1 MEQNLKENLGHK
13 GTWIRLVFMI
23 LFAVA
28 FNVTEAVIVA
38 IVVFQFLCKLVTG
51 DANERL
57 REFGHNI
64 GLYLGEIVA
73 YLTYHTEE
81 KPFPFAAW
89 PSGGKSTPAK
99 PKRAKGRAKIE
110 ATPKPPE
117 PGPGP
122 SPDDATEG
130 TA

>member
-1 MEQNLKENLGHK
+1 MGQNFKENMGHK
-13 GTWIRLVFMI
+13 DTWIRLVFMI

-38 IVVFQFLCKLVTG
+38 VVIFQFLSKLVTG
-51 DANERL
+51 KANDRL
-57 REFGHNI
+57 REFGQNI
-64 GLYLGEIVA
+64 GLYLRDIVA

-89 PSGGKSTPAK
+89 PTGGKPAPAK
-99 PKRAKGRAKIE
+99 PKRVKGRGKTG
-110 ATPKPPE
+110 ATPPPE
-117 PGPGP
+117 PG
-122 SPDDATEG
+122 PDDATEG

>member
-1 MEQNLKENLGHK
+1 MDQNLKENLGHK
-13 GTWIRLVFMI
+13 GTWVRLAFMI

-38 IVVFQFLCKLVTG
+38 VVIFQFLSKLVTG
-51 DANERL
+51 NTNERL
-57 REFGHNI
+57 REFGQNI
-64 GLYLGEIVA
+64 GLYLRDIVA

-89 PSGGKSTPAK
+89 PAGGNSTPAK
-99 PKRAKGRAKIE
+99 PKRAKGRGKIE
-110 ATPKPPE
+110 ATPPPAE
-117 PGPGP
+117 PGH
-122 SPDDATEG
+122 DDATEG